1 MALPKLN
8 ENPKYDLIIPSTKQ
22 KVKFRPYLVKEE
34 KVLLI
39 ATESRDVKSGVT
51 AIVDTLKAVIDED
64 IDVSSLTLF
73 DIEYMFTMVRSKSV
87 GESADLVGTC
97 EECQEKTE
105 INVNLDDIKIPIIKE
120 KNIIKLTNEVSVEMR
135 YPSWVTTVNN
145 EFVFDDNVPEI
156 EKILHLVLDSMYA
169 IMTDEEKIIVKDEPR
184 ESILTFVESMTVE
197 QYNKLKEFLES
208 TPVVE
213 KDIIFNCSKCNHKNE
228 LTIRNIA
235 DFF

>member
-8 ENPKYDLIIPSTKQ
+8 ENPKYDLVIPSTKQ
-22 KVKFRPYLVKEE
+22 KVNFRPYLVKEE

-51 AIVDTLKAVIDED
+51 AIVDTLKAVIDQD

-97 EECQEKTE
+97 EECQEKTD
-105 INVNLDDIKIPIIKE
+105 INVNLDDIKIPKIKE
-120 KNIIKLTNEVSVEMR
+120 KNIIKLTDEVSVEMR
-135 YPSWVTTVNN
+135 YPSWTTTVNN

-169 IMTDEEKIIVKDEPR
+169 IMTDEEKIMVKDEPR
-184 ESILTFVESMTVE
+184 ESILAFVESMTVE

-213 KDIIFNCSKCNHKNE
+213 KDITFNCSKCNHKNE
-228 LTIRNIA
+228 LTIRNIT

>member
-8 ENPKYDLIIPSTKQ
+8 ENPKYDLVIPSTKQ
-22 KVKFRPYLVKEE
+22 KVNFRPYLVKEE

-97 EECQEKTE
+97 EECQEKTD
-105 INVNLDDIKIPIIKE
+105 INVNLDDIKIPKIKE
-120 KNIIKLTNEVSVEMR
+120 KNIIKLTDEVSVEMR
-135 YPSWVTTVNN
+135 YPSWTTTVNN
-145 EFVFDDNVPEI
+145 QFVFDDNVPEI

-169 IMTDEEKIIVKDEPR
+169 IMTDEEKIMVKDESR
-184 ESILTFVESMTVE
+184 ESILAFVESMTVE

-213 KDIIFNCSKCNHKNE
+213 KDITFNCSKCNHKNE
-228 LTIRNIA
+228 LTIRNIT